1 MRNKIVII
9 YLKELKEVLRDKRT
23 LIFMLI
29 MPTVLVP
36 LLMHIVISFVVKS
49 EKKAET
55 EVLTFAF
62 LGSENLP
69 QLVNEF
75 SNNKEFKQESITSLS
90 DVESAI
96 KYNKIKFAL
105 VIPENALEQIEKNK
119 QITVQLYYNNA
130 SAASKIR
137 NRVGDVIKKY
147 SEEIRDKR
155 LQVLGLDSFVKR
167 DTMLYPV
174 SIEEKGIAKI
184 REVLGERT
192 GGILPYMFIIFCM
205 MGAMYPAI
213 DLGAGE
219 KERGTLETLLLAPIE
234 RYKIVLGKFFVI
246 FTSGVISALLSLAG
260 MGVMLVIEVK
270 NIPPSLSIEFWNIL
284 SSISIVDLFLI
295 GSMMIPTA
303 AMFAA
308 LLLSISIYARSYK
321 EASAYCGPLSFL
333 VIIPAIIAVLP
344 VVKLDWF
351 WSMIPL
357 TNISLAIKEL
367 IKGTMNYEMFIAILG
382 SSFII
387 AAGLLFFST
396 KWFERESVLFRQ

>member
-1 MRNKIVII
+1 
-9 YLKELKEVLRDKRT
+9 
-23 LIFMLI
+23 
-29 MPTVLVP
+29 
-36 LLMHIVISFVVKS
+36 
-49 EKKAET
+49 
-55 EVLTFAF
+55 
-62 LGSENLP
+62 
-69 QLVNEF
+69 
-75 SNNKEFKQESITSLS
+75 
-90 DVESAI
+90 
-96 KYNKIKFAL
+96 
-105 VIPENALEQIEKNK
+105 
-119 QITVQLYYNNA
+119 
-130 SAASKIR
+130 
-137 NRVGDVIKKY
+137 
-147 SEEIRDKR
+147 
-155 LQVLGLDSFVKR
+155 
-167 DTMLYPV
+167 
-174 SIEEKGIAKI
+174 
-184 REVLGERT
+184 
-192 GGILPYMFIIFCM
+192 M

-260 MGVMLVIEVK
+260 MGAMLVIEVK

-284 SSISIVDLFLI
+284 SSISIVDLLLI
-295 GSMMIPTA
+295 GSMMIPIA

-321 EASAYCGPLSFL
+321 EASAYCGPLNFL

-351 WSMIPL
+351 WAMVPL